1 MIDNYKTSIIPHIE
15 SIYNNFTDTEKL
27 IADFFISN
35 QDQQDFSAE
44 RIAKLLFLSRASLS
58 RFAQKCGFKGYREFI
73 YEYELSLK
81 KKDEKSFRLK
91 DEVLKTYQQL
101 LDRSYTLIDREKIEA
116 VVKLMLEAKKIYIYG
131 IGSSGVVAQE
141 FKLRFMRLGFN
152 VEAVSDE
159 HIMRMN
165 WVVTDKESLV
175 IGLSVSGRTKVVT
188 KALQDA
194 GKKGAKIVL
203 ITSNNDF
210 SFRDY
215 CDEVLLIAVTK
226 NLQIGNV
233 ISPQFP
239 MLIIID
245 MIYSL
250 LIKGENK
257 DKYNTRLE
265 ESLRNIEYELES

>member
-35 QDQQDFSAE
+35 QDQQDFSAV

-101 LDRSYTLIDREKIEA
+101 LDRSYTLMDKEKIEA
-116 VVKLMLEAKKIYIYG
+116 VVKFMLETKKIYIYG

-194 GKKGAKIVL
+194 GKKGAKTVL

-210 SFRDY
+210 SFREY

-226 NLQIGNV
+226 NLQIGNI

-265 ESLRNIEYELES
+265 ESLRNIEYELE

>member
-1 MIDNYKTSIIPHIE
+1 MIDNYKKSIIPHIE

-27 IADFFISN
+27 IADFFINN
-35 QDQQDFSAE
+35 QAQQDFSAE

-81 KKDEKSFRLK
+81 KKDEKRFRLK

-165 WVVTDKESLV
+165 WVVTDKESFV

-194 GKKGAKIVL
+194 GKKGAKTVL

-210 SFRDY
+210 SFREY

-245 MIYSL
+245 MIYSC

-265 ESLRNIEYELES
+265 ESLRNIEYELE